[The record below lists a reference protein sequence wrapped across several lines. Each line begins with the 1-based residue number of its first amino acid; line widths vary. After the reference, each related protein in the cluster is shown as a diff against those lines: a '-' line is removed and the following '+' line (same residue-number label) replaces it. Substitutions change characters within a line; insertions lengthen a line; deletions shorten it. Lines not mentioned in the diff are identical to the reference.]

1 MEKTW
6 RWFGKKDKI
15 TLDMLRQIGVE
26 GIVTALHDVPNG
38 EIWTE
43 EAINDLKTYIESY
56 GLRWSVVESLPVCE
70 AIKYAGP
77 EREQLIENYKI
88 SLANLGKCGVKTV
101 CYNFMPVIDWI
112 RTDLQHPWADEA
124 IKYAGPER
132 EQLIENYKISLAN
145 LGKCGVKTVCYNFMP
160 VIDWIRTDLQHPWA
174 DGTSSLYFDRV
185 RFAYFDLRILQR
197 EGAEKDYSAEELAKV
212 TELDKTITEA
222 EKDSL
227 VDAIIVKT
235 QGFVNGNIKE
245 GDKNPVNIF
254 RNLLALYKGIDR
266 DALRE
271 NMRYFLAAIMPVCEE
286 YGVNMCVHP
295 DDPPFQVLG
304 LPRIV
309 TNEEDIAW
317 FLNAVD
323 NPHNGLTFCAGS
335 LSAGEHNDTRELA
348 RKFAS
353 RTHFVH
359 LRSTAAMPGGN
370 FIESSHLTGRG
381 HLIDL
386 IRIFEKENPNLPM
399 RVDHG
404 RMMLGDEDKG
414 YNPGYSFHGRM
425 LALAQVE
432 GMMAVVQDEMKQ
444 KETQA

>member
-1 MEKTW
+1 MMEKTW

-15 TLDMLRQIGVE
+15 TLSMLRQIGVE
-26 GIVTALHDVPNG
+26 GIVTALHEVPNG
-38 EIWTE
+38 EIWTV
-43 EAINDLKTYIESY
+43 EAINDLKQYIESY
-56 GLRWSVVESLPVCE
+56 GMRWSVVESLPVCE

-77 EREQLIENYKI
+77 ERDQLIENYKV

-101 CYNFMPVIDWI
+101 CYNFMPVIDWV
-112 RTDLQHPWADEA
+112 RTDLH
-124 IKYAGPER
+124 
-132 EQLIENYKISLAN
+132 
-145 LGKCGVKTVCYNFMP
+145 
-160 VIDWIRTDLQHPWA
+160 HPWA
-174 DGTSSLYFDRV
+174 DGSSSLYYDRV
-185 RFAYFDLRILQR
+185 RFAYFDTRILQR
-197 EGAEKDYSAEELAKV
+197 AGAEKDYTEEELRKV
-212 TELDKTITEA
+212 AELDKVITEA
-222 EKDSL
+222 EKDEL

-235 QGFVNGNIKE
+235 QGFVNGNIRE
-245 GDKNPVNIF
+245 GDKQPVAIF
-254 RNLLALYKGIDR
+254 KRLLSLYDGIDR

-271 NMRYFLAAIMPVCEE
+271 NMRYFLSAVMPVCEE

-295 DDPPFQVLG
+295 DDPPFQILG

-309 TNEEDIAW
+309 TNEEDIDW
-317 FLNAVD
+317 FLRAVD

-348 RKFAS
+348 RKFAK

-370 FIESSHLTGRG
+370 FIESSHLSGRG

-386 IRIFEKENPNLPM
+386 IRIFEQERPGLPM

-432 GMMAVVQDEMKQ
+432 GMMAVVEDELKRGV
-444 KETQA
+444 TL

>member
-1 MEKTW
+1 MMEKTW

-15 TLDMLRQIGVE
+15 TLPMLRQIGVE

-38 EIWTE
+38 EIWTM
-43 EAINDLKTYIESY
+43 EAINDLKSYIESY
-56 GLRWSVVESLPVCE
+56 GLRWSIVESLPVCE
-70 AIKYAGP
+70 AIKYAGA

-88 SLANLGKCGVKTV
+88 SLANLGKCGIKTV

-112 RTDLQHPWADEA
+112 RTDLQHPW
-124 IKYAGPER
+124 P
-132 EQLIENYKISLAN
+132 
-145 LGKCGVKTVCYNFMP
+145 
-160 VIDWIRTDLQHPWA
+160 
-174 DGTSSLYFDRV
+174 DGTSSLYYDHI
-185 RFAYFDLRILQR
+185 RFAYFDIRILER
-197 EGAEKDYSAEELAKV
+197 EGAEKDYTEEELQKV
-212 TELDKTITEA
+212 AELDKVITEA
-222 EKDSL
+222 EKDAL
-227 VDAIIVKT
+227 IDTIIVKT

-245 GDKNPVNIF
+245 GDKNPVSIF
-254 RNLLALYKGIDR
+254 KRLLALYKDIDR

-271 NMRYFLAAIMPVCEE
+271 NMRYFLSAIMPVCEE

-309 TNEEDIAW
+309 TNENDIEW

-348 RKFAS
+348 KKFAK

-359 LRSTAAMPGGN
+359 LRSTAAMQGGN

-381 HLIDL
+381 HLVDL
-386 IRIFEKENPNLPM
+386 IRIFENENPGLPM

-432 GMMAVVQDEMKQ
+432 GMMAVVDDEKKRQ
-444 KETQA
+444 IIL

>member
-1 MEKTW
+1 MMEKTW

-15 TLDMLRQIGVE
+15 TLPMLRQIGVE

-38 EIWTE
+38 EIWTV
-43 EAINDLKTYIESY
+43 EAINDLKSYIESY

-70 AIKYAGP
+70 AIKYAGA

-88 SLANLGKCGVKTV
+88 SLANLGKCGIKTV

-112 RTDLQHPWADEA
+112 RTDLQHPW
-124 IKYAGPER
+124 P
-132 EQLIENYKISLAN
+132 
-145 LGKCGVKTVCYNFMP
+145 
-160 VIDWIRTDLQHPWA
+160 
-174 DGTSSLYFDRV
+174 DGTSSLYYDRI
-185 RFAYFDLRILQR
+185 RFAYFDIRILER
-197 EGAEKDYSAEELAKV
+197 EGAGKDYTEEELQKV
-212 TELDKTITEA
+212 AELDKVITEA
-222 EKDSL
+222 EKDAL
-227 VDAIIVKT
+227 IDTIIVKT

-245 GDKNPVNIF
+245 GDKNPVSIF
-254 RNLLALYKGIDR
+254 KRLLALYKDINR

-271 NMRYFLAAIMPVCEE
+271 NMCYFLSAIMPVCEE

-309 TNEEDIAW
+309 TNENDIEW
-317 FLNAVD
+317 FLNAVN

-348 RKFAS
+348 KKFAK

-359 LRSTAAMPGGN
+359 LRSTAAMQGGN

-386 IRIFEKENPNLPM
+386 IRIFENENPGLPM

-432 GMMAVVQDEMKQ
+432 GMMAVVDDE
-444 KETQA
+444 KERQIIL

>member
-1 MEKTW
+1 MMEKTW

-15 TLDMLRQIGVE
+15 TLPMLRQIGVE
-26 GIVTALHDVPNG
+26 GIVTALHEVPNG
-38 EIWTE
+38 EIWTV
-43 EAINDLKTYIESY
+43 EAINDLKSYIESY

-70 AIKYAGP
+70 AIKYAGT
-77 EREQLIENYKI
+77 EREQLIENYKV

-112 RTDLQHPWADEA
+112 RTDLQYPW
-124 IKYAGPER
+124 P
-132 EQLIENYKISLAN
+132 
-145 LGKCGVKTVCYNFMP
+145 
-160 VIDWIRTDLQHPWA
+160 
-174 DGTSSLYFDRV
+174 DGTSSLYYDRI
-185 RFAYFDLRILQR
+185 RFAYFDIKILER
-197 EGAEKDYSAEELAKV
+197 EGAEKDYTEEELHKV
-212 TELDKTITEA
+212 AELDKVITET
-222 EKDSL
+222 EKDDL
-227 VDAIIVKT
+227 IDTIIVKT

-245 GDKNPVNIF
+245 GDKNPVAIF
-254 RNLLALYKGIDR
+254 KRLLGLYKDIDR

-271 NMRYFLAAIMPVCEE
+271 NMCYFLSAIMPVCDE
-286 YGVNMCVHP
+286 YGINMCVHP

-309 TNEEDIAW
+309 TNEEDIDW

-335 LSAGEHNDTRELA
+335 LSAGAHNDTRELA
-348 RKFAS
+348 KKFAG

-359 LRSTAAMPGGN
+359 LRSTEAMPGGN
-370 FIESSHLTGRG
+370 FIESSHLSGRG

-386 IRIFEKENPNLPM
+386 IRIFEKENPGLPM

-414 YNPGYSFHGRM
+414 YNAGYSFHGRM

-432 GMMAVVQDEMKQ
+432 GMMAVVDDEKQ
-444 KETQA
+444 HKIEF

>member
-1 MEKTW
+1 MMEKTW

-15 TLDMLRQIGVE
+15 TLPMLRQIGVE

-38 EIWTE
+38 EIWTV
-43 EAINDLKTYIESY
+43 EAINDLKSYIESY

-70 AIKYAGP
+70 AIKYAGA
-77 EREQLIENYKI
+77 EREQLIENYKV
-88 SLANLGKCGVKTV
+88 SLANLGKCGIKTV

-112 RTDLQHPWADEA
+112 RTDLQHPW
-124 IKYAGPER
+124 P
-132 EQLIENYKISLAN
+132 
-145 LGKCGVKTVCYNFMP
+145 
-160 VIDWIRTDLQHPWA
+160 
-174 DGTSSLYFDRV
+174 DGTSSLYYDRI
-185 RFAYFDLRILQR
+185 RFAYFDIRILER
-197 EGAEKDYSAEELAKV
+197 EGAEKDYTEKELQKV
-212 TELDKTITEA
+212 AELDKVITEA
-222 EKDSL
+222 EKDAL
-227 VDAIIVKT
+227 IDTIIVKT

-245 GDKNPVNIF
+245 GDKNPVSIF
-254 RNLLALYKGIDR
+254 KRLLALYKDINR

-271 NMRYFLAAIMPVCEE
+271 NMRYFLSAIMPVCEE

-309 TNEEDIAW
+309 TNENDIEW

-335 LSAGEHNDTRELA
+335 LSADEHNDTRELA
-348 RKFAS
+348 KKFAK

-359 LRSTAAMPGGN
+359 LRSTAAMQGGN

-386 IRIFEKENPNLPM
+386 IRIFENENPGLPM

-432 GMMAVVQDEMKQ
+432 GMMAVVDDEKRRQ
-444 KETQA
+444 IIL

>member
-15 TLDMLRQIGVE
+15 TLPMLRQIGVE

-38 EIWTE
+38 EIWTV
-43 EAINDLKTYIESY
+43 EAINDLKSYIESY

-70 AIKYAGP
+70 AIKYAGA

-88 SLANLGKCGVKTV
+88 SLTNLGKCGIKTV

-112 RTDLQHPWADEA
+112 RTDLQHPW
-124 IKYAGPER
+124 P
-132 EQLIENYKISLAN
+132 
-145 LGKCGVKTVCYNFMP
+145 
-160 VIDWIRTDLQHPWA
+160 
-174 DGTSSLYFDRV
+174 DGTSSLYYDRI
-185 RFAYFDLRILQR
+185 RFAYFDIRILKR
-197 EGAEKDYSAEELAKV
+197 EGAEKDYTEEELQKV
-212 TELDKTITEA
+212 AELDKVITEE
-222 EKDSL
+222 EKDAL
-227 VDAIIVKT
+227 IDTIIVKT

-245 GDKNPVNIF
+245 GDKNPVSIF
-254 RNLLALYKGIDR
+254 KRLLALYKDIDR
-266 DALRE
+266 DALRD
-271 NMRYFLAAIMPVCEE
+271 NMRYFLSAIMPVCEE

-309 TNEEDIAW
+309 TNESDIEW

-348 RKFAS
+348 KKFAK

-359 LRSTAAMPGGN
+359 LRSTAAMQGGN

-386 IRIFEKENPNLPM
+386 IRIFEKENPGLPM

-432 GMMAVVQDEMKQ
+432 GMMAVVDDENERQMKF
-444 KETQA
+444 

>member
-1 MEKTW
+1 MMEKTW

-15 TLDMLRQIGVE
+15 TLSMLRQIGGE
-26 GIVTALHDVPNG
+26 GSVTALHEVPNG
-38 EIWTE
+38 EIWTV
-43 EAINDLKTYIESY
+43 EAINDLKQYIESY
-56 GLRWSVVESLPVCE
+56 GMRWSVVESLPVCE

-77 EREQLIENYKI
+77 ERDQLIENYKV

-101 CYNFMPVIDWI
+101 CYNFMPVIDWV
-112 RTDLQHPWADEA
+112 RTDLH
-124 IKYAGPER
+124 
-132 EQLIENYKISLAN
+132 
-145 LGKCGVKTVCYNFMP
+145 
-160 VIDWIRTDLQHPWA
+160 HPWA
-174 DGTSSLYFDRV
+174 DGSSSLYYDRV
-185 RFAYFDLRILQR
+185 RFAYFDTRILQR
-197 EGAEKDYSAEELAKV
+197 AGAEKDYTEEELRKV
-212 TELDKTITEA
+212 AELDKVITEV
-222 EKDSL
+222 EKDEL

-235 QGFVNGNIKE
+235 QGFVNGNIRE
-245 GDKNPVNIF
+245 GDKQPVAIF
-254 RNLLALYKGIDR
+254 KRLLSLYDGIDR

-271 NMRYFLAAIMPVCEE
+271 NMRYFLSVVMPVCEE

-295 DDPPFQVLG
+295 DDPPFQILG

-309 TNEEDIAW
+309 TNEEDIDW
-317 FLNAVD
+317 FLRAVD

-348 RKFAS
+348 RKFAK

-370 FIESSHLTGRG
+370 FIESSHLSGRG

-386 IRIFEKENPNLPM
+386 IRIFEQERPGLPM

-432 GMMAVVQDEMKQ
+432 GMMAVVEDELKRGISL
-444 KETQA
+444 

>member
-1 MEKTW
+1 MMEKTW

-15 TLDMLRQIGVE
+15 TLPMLRQIGVE
-26 GIVTALHDVPNG
+26 GIVTALHEVPNG
-38 EIWTE
+38 EIWTV
-43 EAINDLKTYIESY
+43 EAINDLKSYIESY

-70 AIKYAGP
+70 AIKYAGT
-77 EREQLIENYKI
+77 EREQLIENYKV

-112 RTDLQHPWADEA
+112 RTDLQYPW
-124 IKYAGPER
+124 P
-132 EQLIENYKISLAN
+132 
-145 LGKCGVKTVCYNFMP
+145 
-160 VIDWIRTDLQHPWA
+160 
-174 DGTSSLYFDRV
+174 DGTSSLYYDRI
-185 RFAYFDLRILQR
+185 RFAYFDIKILER
-197 EGAEKDYSAEELAKV
+197 EGAEKDYTEEELHKV
-212 TELDKTITEA
+212 AELDKVITET
-222 EKDSL
+222 EKDDL
-227 VDAIIVKT
+227 IDTIIVKT

-245 GDKNPVNIF
+245 GDKNPVSIF
-254 RNLLALYKGIDR
+254 KRLLALYKDINR

-271 NMRYFLAAIMPVCEE
+271 NMRYFLSAIMPVCEE

-309 TNEEDIAW
+309 TNENDIEW

-335 LSAGEHNDTRELA
+335 LSADEHNDTRELA
-348 RKFAS
+348 KKFAK

-359 LRSTAAMPGGN
+359 LRSTAAMQGGN

-386 IRIFEKENPNLPM
+386 IRIFENENPGLPM

-432 GMMAVVQDEMKQ
+432 GMMAVVDDEKRRQ
-444 KETQA
+444 IIL

>member
-1 MEKTW
+1 MMEKTW

-15 TLDMLRQIGVE
+15 TLPMLRQIGVE

-38 EIWTE
+38 EIWTV
-43 EAINDLKTYIESY
+43 EAINDLKSYIESY

-70 AIKYAGP
+70 AIKYAGA

-88 SLANLGKCGVKTV
+88 SLANLGKCGIKTV

-112 RTDLQHPWADEA
+112 RTDLQHPW
-124 IKYAGPER
+124 P
-132 EQLIENYKISLAN
+132 
-145 LGKCGVKTVCYNFMP
+145 
-160 VIDWIRTDLQHPWA
+160 
-174 DGTSSLYFDRV
+174 DGTSSLYYDRI
-185 RFAYFDLRILQR
+185 RFAYFDIRILER
-197 EGAEKDYSAEELAKV
+197 EGAEKDYTEEELQKV
-212 TELDKTITEA
+212 AELDKVITEA
-222 EKDSL
+222 EKDAL
-227 VDAIIVKT
+227 IDTIIVKT

-245 GDKNPVNIF
+245 GDKNPVSIF
-254 RNLLALYKGIDR
+254 KRLLALYKDIDR

-271 NMRYFLAAIMPVCEE
+271 NMRYFLSAIMPVCEE

-309 TNEEDIAW
+309 TNENDIEW
-317 FLNAVD
+317 FLNAVN

-348 RKFAS
+348 KKFAK

-359 LRSTAAMPGGN
+359 LRSTAAMQGGN

-386 IRIFEKENPNLPM
+386 IRIFENENPGLPM

-432 GMMAVVQDEMKQ
+432 GMMAVVDDE
-444 KETQA
+444 KERQMIL

>member
-1 MEKTW
+1 MMEKTW

-15 TLDMLRQIGVE
+15 TLPMLRQIGVK

-38 EIWTE
+38 EIWTM
-43 EAINDLKTYIESY
+43 EAINDLKSYIESY

-70 AIKYAGP
+70 AIKYAGA
-77 EREQLIENYKI
+77 EREQLIENYKV
-88 SLANLGKCGVKTV
+88 SLANLGKCGIKTV

-112 RTDLQHPWADEA
+112 RTDLQHPW
-124 IKYAGPER
+124 P
-132 EQLIENYKISLAN
+132 
-145 LGKCGVKTVCYNFMP
+145 
-160 VIDWIRTDLQHPWA
+160 
-174 DGTSSLYFDRV
+174 DGTSSLYYDRI
-185 RFAYFDLRILQR
+185 RFAYFDIRILER
-197 EGAEKDYSAEELAKV
+197 EGAEKDYTEEELQKV
-212 TELDKTITEA
+212 AELDKVITEA
-222 EKDSL
+222 EKDAL
-227 VDAIIVKT
+227 IDTIIVKT

-245 GDKNPVNIF
+245 GDKNPVSIF
-254 RNLLALYKGIDR
+254 KRLLALYKDINR

-271 NMRYFLAAIMPVCEE
+271 NMRYFLSAIMPVCEE

-309 TNEEDIAW
+309 TNENDIEW

-348 RKFAS
+348 KKFAK

-359 LRSTAAMPGGN
+359 LRSTAAMQGGN

-381 HLIDL
+381 HLVDL
-386 IRIFEKENPNLPM
+386 IRIFENENPGLPM

-432 GMMAVVQDEMKQ
+432 GMMTVVDDEKKRQ
-444 KETQA
+444 IIL

>member
-1 MEKTW
+1 MMEKTW

-15 TLDMLRQIGVE
+15 TLPMLRQIGVE
-26 GIVTALHDVPNG
+26 GIVTALHEVPNG
-38 EIWTE
+38 EIWTV
-43 EAINDLKTYIESY
+43 EAINDLKSYIESY

-70 AIKYAGP
+70 AIKYAGT
-77 EREQLIENYKI
+77 EREQLIENYKV

-112 RTDLQHPWADEA
+112 RTDLQYPW
-124 IKYAGPER
+124 P
-132 EQLIENYKISLAN
+132 
-145 LGKCGVKTVCYNFMP
+145 
-160 VIDWIRTDLQHPWA
+160 
-174 DGTSSLYFDRV
+174 DGTSSLYYDRI
-185 RFAYFDLRILQR
+185 RFAYFDIKILER
-197 EGAEKDYSAEELAKV
+197 EGAEKDYTEEELHKV
-212 TELDKTITEA
+212 TELDKVITET
-222 EKDSL
+222 EKDNL
-227 VDAIIVKT
+227 IDTIIVKT

-245 GDKNPVNIF
+245 GDKNPVAIF
-254 RNLLALYKGIDR
+254 KRLLGLYKDIDR

-271 NMRYFLAAIMPVCEE
+271 NMCYFLSAIMPVCDE
-286 YGVNMCVHP
+286 YGINMCVHP

-309 TNEEDIAW
+309 TNENDIEW

-348 RKFAS
+348 KKFS
-353 RTHFVH
+353 KRTHFVH
-359 LRSTAAMPGGN
+359 LRSTAAIPDGN

-386 IRIFEKENPNLPM
+386 IRIFENENPGLPM

-432 GMMAVVQDEMKQ
+432 GMMAVVDDEKQ
-444 KETQA
+444 HKTLY